1 MNSVDLLERLALA
14 LAIGLLIGVERG
26 WQERDAKEGAHAAGT
41 RTYAL
46 VGLLGGIA
54 AALQVTFGGLALAAA
69 LLGFAGAFTL
79 FALREA
85 QLNGGTSATSVVS
98 GLVAFGLGALA
109 VAGSTMVAG
118 MAGIA
123 TTIILAERQSIHA
136 FVARLTWAELR
147 SALLLLVMSFVL
159 LPLLP
164 DRTVDPWQA
173 INPRQLWLMMVIV
186 AAISYTGYICVRL
199 LGYRAGLVVAA
210 AAGAL
215 VSSTAVTLAY
225 ARLSKL
231 HPQNA
236 MPLTAGISASWAMSL
251 LRMSAI
257 ACALS
262 PALIQPLLIAL
273 GPPALLFAAA
283 TVFFYRS
290 SPSAGT
296 VPALELN
303 DPFELG
309 EVLKFGLLLAA
320 VSLASKLLG
329 TGAGSLTLLPLAA
342 VSGLVDVDPIT
353 ISIARIAG
361 VTLPLR
367 DAAQIILAA
376 AAANLVCKTA
386 VAAALGSRG
395 LMLRVVI
402 VSTMAA
408 AVAAAAMAFS

>member
-26 WQERDAKEGAHAAGT
+26 WQERDLKEGARAAGT

-54 AALQVTFGGLALAAA
+54 AALQATLGGLVLPAA
-69 LLGFAGAFTL
+69 LLGFAGAFTM

-85 QLNGGTSATSVVS
+85 QLNGGTSATSMVS

-109 VAGSTMVAG
+109 VAGSTLVAG

-123 TTIILAERQSIHA
+123 TTIILAERKSIHA

-173 INPRQLWLMMVIV
+173 INPRQLWLMMVVV
-186 AAISYTGYICVRL
+186 AAISYVGYICVRL

-215 VSSTAVTLAY
+215 VSSTVVTLAY

-236 MPLTAGISASWAMSL
+236 MPLTAGITASWAMSL
-251 LRMSAI
+251 LRMSVI

-262 PALIQPLLIAL
+262 PALIQPLLVSL
-273 GPPALLFAAA
+273 GPPALFLAAA

-290 SPSAGT
+290 SPSTET
-296 VPALELN
+296 VSPLELN

-309 EVLKFGLLLAA
+309 EVLKFGVLLAA

-353 ISIARIAG
+353 ISVARIAG
-361 VTLPLR
+361 GALPLR
-367 DAAQIILAA
+367 DAAQVILVA
-376 AAANLVCKTA
+376 AAANLACKTA
-386 VAAALGSRG
+386 VAIALGSRG
-395 LMLRVVI
+395 LMFRIVG

-408 AVAAAAMAFS
+408 AVAAAAMAFN